1 MDLFMTNNQLI
12 VQILNSLR
20 NEYKFQMLLLE
31 KLIRYQENLLTIDEL
46 TEELSLRYER
56 LSMQK

>member
-1 MDLFMTNNQLI
+1 MTNNQLI